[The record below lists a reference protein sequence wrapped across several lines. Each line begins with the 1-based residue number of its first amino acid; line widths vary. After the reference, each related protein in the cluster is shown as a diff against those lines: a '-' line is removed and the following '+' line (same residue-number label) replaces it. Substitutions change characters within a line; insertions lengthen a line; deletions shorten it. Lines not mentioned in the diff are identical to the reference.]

1 MEIFK
6 TCSLHK
12 AKRAKRYCQQCNENI
27 CNECALTNHS
37 SHINS
42 VEKIS
47 DLPKIN
53 YSFLTEILSSQDG
66 EKFPKSL
73 SKVFCS
79 NNNYHQANNYCSTC
93 SNFYCNS
100 CLNPTHKNHSVINLD
115 NLFDSLG
122 ANIEI
127 LLHIY
132 DKDNM
137 WNGFDANSDLEEI
150 DTIIT
155 EICNIRQ
162 KIGELVNERNKN
174 YYQLIETFNQKVNK
188 ISSSLSNSNLPNI
201 DNLKS
206 LFNQIKLE
214 KNNSKL
220 INLYI
225 EYLSNI
231 QSIFKNE
238 DDKKELVNLFSK
250 IKKNKQILKEKNKA
264 IKNEF
269 LKVFSKNL
277 IEGQHSTIKIN
288 KQQYENE
295 ISNIKTQFTNIKP
308 QIFYTKKSDINS
320 NVQTSISEPNPFKE
334 MSKKHTYTK
343 SYIPDRKPSY
353 QHSGSIHIQEIKKMT
368 SETTSEDNFQD
379 GVVRKSIKTFD
390 EAKKI
395 FDNGLAPNL
404 NNILPLASMTN
415 IIQKSHNHS
424 KSYLPQNNT
433 EPQEKKQEQIPR
445 NDSSQGNQQKFQ
457 TKGSLIDRIKEIY
470 EPKDA
475 PKEETRKKSIIKKTT
490 EKQPENVNKEDKKPS
505 TPKFDKDEEDIPKE
519 EFFTDNSQSQI
530 HNQSEGGNDS
540 LDGRDLID
548 GMNEG
553 FKQQE
558 KNNFISENQENNIV
572 LASVIENSDTIY
584 IFSTE
589 NQKIQEVK
597 LPSNF
602 STNFACTNVYPSL
615 YISGGIKGEE
625 TINEFIQIS
634 LFDDLFDIT
643 VLPSLT
649 IPKSHHTMVYHK
661 KDNSIYIL
669 TGSKANSCEKFS
681 FETQS
686 FTQLPSITNSRENA
700 LSLIHNDTYLYVF
713 FGYDKSIGKYCQTI
727 ERLNIENGSVFADKW
742 EVLQPSGNSN
752 FTKRKEIGY
761 IQKESSVILL
771 GGSNSLKD
779 STNNVMEYDYEK
791 NEIVVY
797 NGLSLPVTCAF
808 TNSNFLQKENV
819 FYNISKT
826 NQVIGFTF
834 GNEETINLIC

>member
-308 QIFYTKKSDINS
+308 QISYTKKSDINS

>member
-42 VEKIS
+42 IEKIS

-53 YSFLTEILSSQDG
+53 YSFLTEILLSQNG

-73 SKVFCS
+73 SNVFCI

-100 CLNPTHKNHSVINLD
+100 CLNPTHKNHSVINLG

-137 WNGFDANSDLEEI
+137 WNGFDVNSDLEEI

-162 KIGELVNERNKN
+162 KIGELVEERNKN

-231 QSIFKNE
+231 QSILKNE

-250 IKKNKQILKEKNKA
+250 IKKNKEILKEKNKT

-269 LKVFSKNL
+269 LKAFSKNL

-295 ISNIKTQFTNIKP
+295 ISNIKTQITNIKP
-308 QIFYTKKSDINS
+308 QTSFTKKNNINS
-320 NVQTSISEPNPFKE
+320 NVQTSIGEPNPFKE

-343 SYIPDRKPSY
+343 SYVPERKPSY

-368 SETTSEDNFQD
+368 SETTSEDNSQD

-415 IIQKSHNHS
+415 IIQKSHNYS

-433 EPQEKKQEQIPR
+433 ESQEKKQEQLPR
-445 NDSSQGNQQKFQ
+445 NDSNQGNQQNFQ

-475 PKEETRKKSIIKKTT
+475 PKEETRKKSFIKKTT
-490 EKQPENVNKEDKKPS
+490 EKQPENVNKEDKKLS
-505 TPKFDKDEEDIPKE
+505 TPKFDREEEDIPKE

-625 TINEFIQIS
+625 TSNEFIQIS

-727 ERLNIENGSVFADKW
+727 ERLNIENGNVFADKW

>member
-127 LLHIY
+127 LLNIY

-162 KIGELVNERNKN
+162 KIGELVKERNKN

-188 ISSSLSNSNLPNI
+188 ISSSLSNANLPNI

-308 QIFYTKKSDINS
+308 QISYTKKSDINS

-445 NDSSQGNQQKFQ
+445 NDSSQGNQQNFQ

-505 TPKFDKDEEDIPKE
+505 TLKFDKDEEDIPKE

-700 LSLIHNDTYLYVF
+700 LSLIQNDTYLYVF